1 MNAKTFLA
9 TTEEGVRGLNS
20 FRMENGTYVS
30 SDGRLNFVE
39 LGMFARF
46 TRKMQAGSKYVSW
59 HPASKVR
66 MLGESFAFAARNESL
81 AILGSTSLSLACLLV
96 SLAKCRL
103 AQNM

>member
-9 TTEEGVRGLNS
+9 TTGEGVRGLNS

-59 HPASKVR
+59 LKIHELAS
-66 MLGESFAFAARNESL
+66 G
-81 AILGSTSLSLACLLV
+81 IQSTDA
-96 SLAKCRL
+96 
-103 AQNM
+103 